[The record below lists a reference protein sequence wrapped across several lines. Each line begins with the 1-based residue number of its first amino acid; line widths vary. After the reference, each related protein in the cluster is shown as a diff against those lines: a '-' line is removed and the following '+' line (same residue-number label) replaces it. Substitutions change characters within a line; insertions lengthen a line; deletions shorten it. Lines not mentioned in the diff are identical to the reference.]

1 MHGLIFLQLQKFA
14 QKNLEPGTWEKLLF
28 EAGLA
33 GKTFLPVKAY
43 PDGHAVALVDAASR
57 LLGQSRGEVLEAFG
71 AFLAPELL
79 KMHGR
84 LLHPG
89 WKTLDVLEHTEN
101 LIHAAVRVGNP
112 GAQPPVLECVR
123 TGPDEV
129 QLIYSSER
137 QMCSLAKGI
146 VRGLAGHFG
155 EKIEISDQACM
166 QRGDPYCSL
175 GFTRTAGPA
184 DPGPK
189 ENCTEGQ
196 EPLSFST
203 SDSHDDGEATV
214 VLGNG
219 GNLFS
224 GSREKAMLSARLA
237 ETGGF
242 FGSRQ
247 QYRLVRKVG
256 EGGMGIVF
264 QAEDTLLNRTVA
276 LKLMQP
282 ELAFRDGMRQRF
294 IREARAL
301 ASLRSDHVV
310 SVYEAGEGLGIPY
323 LAMEFL
329 EGETLDRLVNRA
341 GTPPLAEVL
350 RIGREACTGLGA
362 AHARGLIHRDIKPGN
377 LWLEAPGGRVK
388 LLDFGLARVVGE
400 NSALSRT
407 GAILG
412 TQGFVS
418 PEQARGEE
426 VDQRSDLFS
435 LGCVLYWLLTGFH
448 PFRGKDLLSS
458 LTALA
463 TVVPDPVATFR
474 PGFPHEVSELV
485 MGLLEKDRALRPQTA
500 LDVCGRL
507 ADLAGQLQQGRLTGP
522 AT

>member
-33 GKTFLPVKAY
+33 GKTFLPVRAY
-43 PDGHAVALVDAASR
+43 PDGQAVALVDAASR
-57 LLGQSRGEVLEAFG
+57 LLGQSQGEVLEAFG

-175 GFTRTAGPA
+175 GFTRTAGPV
-184 DPGPK
+184 DSGPK

-196 EPLSFST
+196 EHLSFST
-203 SDSHDDGEATV
+203 SGFHDDGEATV

-224 GSREKAMLSARLA
+224 GSRKKAMLYTRLA
-237 ETGGF
+237 ETGGI

-282 ELAFRDGMRQRF
+282 ELAFHDGMRQRL

-341 GTPPLAEVL
+341 GPPPFAEVL
-350 RIGREACTGLGA
+350 RIGRETCAGLGA
-362 AHARGLIHRDIKPGN
+362 AHARGLIHRDIKPVN

-388 LLDFGLARVVGE
+388 LLDFGLARVAGE

-426 VDQRSDLFS
+426 VDHRSDLFS
-435 LGCVLYWLLTGFH
+435 LGCVLYWLCTGYH
-448 PFRGKDLLSS
+448 PFRGKDLLGS

-463 TVVPDPVATFR
+463 TVDPDPVATFR
-474 PGFPHEVSELV
+474 PGFPDEVSELV
-485 MGLLEKDRALRPQTA
+485 MELLKKDRALRPQTA
-500 LDVCGRL
+500 MAVSDRL
-507 ADLAGQLQQGRLTGP
+507 TVLERQLQQG
-522 AT
+522 